1 MDIVINID
9 STQYDTLRKTL
20 GVSDTPRLVYDE
32 DIKVVAT
39 AIMDSPTHGTALVNS
54 IVDLH
59 GDKIA
64 ESVAGQIDCQVIA
77 DCIDLS
83 DLANHV
89 DTSLIDTADIAGC
102 IDTSDLAREFD
113 VQDIADCFDTADVA
127 NALDLHD
134 IAQRVDTTEIAD
146 MVVEKIRE
154 DQTIK
159 TMESV
164 SVQEV
169 VDHLNHKQIALHL
182 VQSVVHNEELRN
194 CLINALIERLML
206 TVPMSDEFLKNVE
219 MARTM
224 PSSRL

>member
-20 GVSDTPRLVYDE
+20 GVSDQPRLFYDE
-32 DIKVVAT
+32 DIKVVAD
-39 AIMDSPTHGTALVNS
+39 AIVKNHDRTIATHV
-54 IVDLH
+54 
-59 GDKIA
+59 A
-64 ESVAGQIDCQVIA
+64 ETIDAQVIA
-77 DCIDLS
+77 DCIDMD
-83 DLANHV
+83 DLANCV
-89 DTSLIDTADIAGC
+89 DLSHIDHGDIAGN
-102 IDTSDLAREFD
+102 IDLGDLAREFD
-113 VQDIADCFDTADVA
+113 VQDIADCFSHSDIAG
-127 NALDLHD
+127 ALDPHD
-134 IAQRVDTTEIAD
+134 IAARVDTNEIAD
-146 MVVEKIRE
+146 VVVEKIRE
-154 DQTIK
+154 DHAIK